1 MRSFHATWVW
11 VAVISTGVVGLWGL
25 GLAIARRGVDRAF
38 RVARAA
44 AFVVMGI
51 QIAAGLVLWGR
62 GIRPGNGFHVFYGIV
77 IVVTFSFAYLYRP
90 QMDRRPALSYGL
102 LLLFV
107 MGLGLRAWSN
117 VTL

>member
-1 MRSFHATWVW
+1 MRAFHGNWFW
-11 VAVISTGVVGLWGL
+11 VAVTTTGAAGLWGI
-25 GLAIARRGVDRAF
+25 GLAITKRGLGRAF
-38 RVARAA
+38 RVGRALAFA
-44 AFVVMGI
+44 AMGI
-51 QIAAGLVLWGR
+51 QIGAGLVLWGR
-62 GIRPGNGFHVFYGIV
+62 GQRPGNGFHVFYGIV